1 MEYLRWILLVVAV
14 IVVLLVYL
22 RSRARRNL
30 SSQSPLDAANEMP
43 SFSAEDQEDRWI
55 DGVGPV
61 RVVNRDD
68 DVAPVSLSAKNA
80 FDDAQI
86 DAAQSAT
93 EAETESRQPEPP
105 IPEPSQS
112 AAAFWND
119 DDVEISEVRSARPQ
133 SQSEPPESAAP
144 RDDEETAD
152 TAVQHE
158 AVDSPQAPQPHHQS
172 DAASQPSITEDDVI
186 VLYIVADR
194 NHEMKGEQVLSASI
208 AAQLEFGEMNIFH
221 RLDDNGKIMFS
232 MASVSEPG
240 YFEIEQMHEM
250 KTRGLSLFIQLG
262 LCDDPVHALDE
273 MLLAA
278 HTLAT
283 MLNGKMCDASRQ
295 LLNETVARGLR
306 EKARYYRDKK
316 AQADTSPA
324 H

>member
-1 MEYLRWILLVVAV
+1 MMEYLRWILLVVAV

-22 RSRARRNL
+22 RSRARRNF
-30 SSQSPLDAANEMP
+30 SNQSPLDAANEVP
-43 SFSAEDQEDRWI
+43 SFSAEDQEDSWV

-61 RVVNRDD
+61 RVVNRDE

-86 DAAQSAT
+86 DTPQSVP
-93 EAETESRQPEPP
+93 EAEAESRQPEPP

-119 DDVEISEVRSARPQ
+119 EDVEISEVRSARPQ
-133 SQSEPPESAAP
+133 PQAEQPESAP
-144 RDDEETAD
+144 PSDDETA
-152 TAVQHE
+152 AAAEQHA
-158 AVDSPQAPQPHHQS
+158 AVDSQQSPQTHHQS
-172 DAASQPSITEDDVI
+172 DTASRQSVTEDDVI

-221 RLDDNGKIMFS
+221 RLDGNGKIMFS

-240 YFEIEQMHEM
+240 YFDIEHMHEM